1 VDCLISLPR
10 LWDLLFLI
18 PFLTPPYIAALS
30 WMLVL
35 QTNGYLP
42 SYRLGSQRS
51 AVQPQR
57 DRAGDDLNIFRWSTL
72 PSPAAC
78 WPAGSGWRWS
88 PGCTAPR
95 LASLLA
101 YHAADAFAGAGGRH
115 AAGVYPGD

>member
-1 VDCLISLPR
+1 MFAGTLQIAAGVALLSACIGLPLGVARGLFDLPCPR

-51 AVQPQR
+51 AVQQS
-57 DRAGDDLNIFRWSTL
+57 GIVLVMTSIFSGGLLCGL
-72 PSPAAC
+72 P
-78 WPAGSGWRWS
+78 
-88 PGCTAPR
+88 
-95 LASLLA
+95 
-101 YHAADAFAGAGGRH
+101 
-115 AAGVYPGD
+115 